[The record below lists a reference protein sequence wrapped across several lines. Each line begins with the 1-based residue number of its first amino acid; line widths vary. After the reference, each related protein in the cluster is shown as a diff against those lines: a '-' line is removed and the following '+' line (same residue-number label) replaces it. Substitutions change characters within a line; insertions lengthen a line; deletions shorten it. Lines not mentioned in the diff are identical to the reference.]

1 MIFPPCYRNG
11 REVTTTVML
20 PTQESVFVNAIT
32 YLIIATC
39 SIKKNEAGRR
49 EVCT

>member
-1 MIFPPCYRNG
+1 MMIFLPCYRNG

-32 YLIIATC
+32 YLIATC
-39 SIKKNEAGRR
+39 SIKKK
-49 EVCT
+49 